1 MDRGTLI
8 TTIHVARRELRLDED
23 TYRDALRTAT
33 GKTSCRDMTLPE
45 LSKAL
50 AAFKKRGFK
59 VRSKPHNR
67 ALKPATVTAK
77 IRAIW
82 RLMHTQG
89 FLASD
94 GEAALN
100 SWVRKQTAL
109 QNGGEGV
116 ANYQWLEKEPALASD
131 VLERLKRWHRREMLR
146 ALGLSERERISY
158 DQTCKRFKSDIAA
171 RR

>member
-1 MDRGTLI
+1 MERDKLI
-8 TTIHVARRELRLDED
+8 STIHVAKRELRLDED

-45 LSKAL
+45 LSNAL
-50 AAFKKRGFK
+50 EAFKKRGFK

-77 IRAIW
+77 IRTIW
-82 RLMHTQG
+82 RLMHAQG

-100 SWVRKQTAL
+100 SWVRKQTAP

-146 ALGLSERERISY
+146 ALGLPER
-158 DQTCKRFKSDIAA
+158 
-171 RR
+171 

>member
-1 MDRGTLI
+1 MDRASLI
-8 TTIHVARRELRLDED
+8 TLMHVARRELRLDED
-23 TYRDALRTAT
+23 TYKDALRTAT

-59 VRSKPHNR
+59 VRSKPQNR

-82 RLMHTQG
+82 RLMHAQG
-89 FLASD
+89 FLGSD
-94 GEAALN
+94 SEAALN
-100 SWVRKQTAL
+100 VWVRKQTASA
-109 QNGGEGV
+109 NGGEGV

-131 VLERLKRWHRREMLR
+131 ILECLKRWHRREMLR
-146 ALGLSERERISY
+146 ALGLSEREKISY
-158 DQTCKRFKSDIAA
+158 DQTCKRFAA
-171 RR
+171 RKVATP

>member
-45 LSKAL
+45 LSNAL

-82 RLMHTQG
+82 RLMHAQG

-100 SWVRKQTAL
+100 AWVRKQTASA
-109 QNGGEGV
+109 NGGEGV
-116 ANYQWLEKEPALASD
+116 ANYQWLERELALASD

-146 ALGLSERERISY
+146 VLGLSEREKISY
-158 DQTCKRFKSDIAA
+158 DQTCQRFKSHIAA

>member
-1 MDRGTLI
+1 MERDKLI
-8 TTIHVARRELRLDED
+8 STIHVAKRELRLDED
-23 TYRDALRTAT
+23 TYKDALHTAT

-59 VRSKPHNR
+59 VRSKPQNR

-82 RLMHTQG
+82 RLMHAQG
-89 FLASD
+89 FLGSD
-94 GEAALN
+94 SEAALN
-100 SWVRKQTAL
+100 VWVRKQTASA
-109 QNGGEGV
+109 NGGEGV
-116 ANYQWLEKEPALASD
+116 ANYQWLEREPALASD

-146 ALGLSERERISY
+146 SLGLSEREKISY
-158 DQTCKRFKSDIAA
+158 EQTCKRFAA
-171 RR
+171 RKVATP

>member
-1 MDRGTLI
+1 MDRASLI
-8 TTIHVARRELRLDED
+8 TLIHVAKKDLRLDAD
-23 TYRDALRTAT
+23 TYRDALRAT
-33 GKTSCRDMTLPE
+33 VGKTSCRDMTLPE
-45 LSKAL
+45 LSKVL

-77 IRAIW
+77 ILAIW
-82 RLMHTQG
+82 RLMCVQG
-89 FLASD
+89 FLGSD
-94 GEAALN
+94 SEAALN
-100 SWVRKQTAL
+100 AWVKKQTAP

-158 DQTCKRFKSDIAA
+158 DQTCERFAA
-171 RR
+171 QKTVTP

>member
-1 MDRGTLI
+1 MDRASLITLI
-8 TTIHVARRELRLDED
+8 HIAKKDLRLDTD
-23 TYRDALRTAT
+23 TYRDALRAAV
-33 GKTSCRDMTLPE
+33 GKTSCRDMTQTE

-59 VRSKPHNR
+59 VCSKPQNR

-82 RLMHTQG
+82 RLMHVHG
-89 FLASD
+89 FLSSD
-94 GEAALN
+94 SEAALN
-100 SWVRKQTAL
+100 AWVRKQTASA
-109 QNGGEGV
+109 NGGEGV
-116 ANYQWLEKEPALASD
+116 ANYQWLEREPALASD

-146 ALGLSERERISY
+146 VLGLSEREKISY
-158 DQTCKRFKSDIAA
+158 DQTCQRFKSHIAA

>member
-59 VRSKPHNR
+59 VRSKPQNR

-77 IRAIW
+77 VRAIW
-82 RLMHTQG
+82 RLMHAQG
-89 FLASD
+89 FLGSD
-94 GEAALN
+94 SEAALN
-100 SWVRKQTAL
+100 AWVRKQTASA
-109 QNGGEGV
+109 NGGEGV
-116 ANYQWLEKEPALASD
+116 ANYQWLEREPALASD
-131 VLERLKRWHRREMLR
+131 ILERLKRWHRREMLR
-146 ALGLSERERISY
+146 SLGLSEREKISY
-158 DQTCKRFKSDIAA
+158 DQTCKRFAA
-171 RR
+171 RKAISP

>member
-1 MDRGTLI
+1 MDRASLI
-8 TTIHVARRELRLDED
+8 TLMHVARRELRLDED
-23 TYRDALRTAT
+23 TYKDALHTAT
-33 GKTSCRDMTLPE
+33 GKTSCRDMTLAE

-67 ALKPATVTAK
+67 ALKPGTITAK

-82 RLMHTQG
+82 RLMCAQG

-94 GEAALN
+94 SEAALN
-100 SWVRKQTAL
+100 AWVRKQTASA
-109 QNGGEGV
+109 NGGEGV
-116 ANYQWLEKEPALASD
+116 ANYQWLERKPALASD
-131 VLERLKRWHRREMLR
+131 ILERLKRWHRREMLR
-146 ALGLSERERISY
+146 SLGLSERERISY
-158 DQTCKRFKSDIAA
+158 DQTCKHFKSRITA

>member
-1 MDRGTLI
+1 MERDKLI
-8 TTIHVARRELRLDED
+8 STIHVAKRELRLDED

-59 VRSKPHNR
+59 VRSKPQNR

-82 RLMHTQG
+82 RLMHAQG

-94 GEAALN
+94 GEAVLN
-100 SWVRKQTAL
+100 RWVRKQTAP

-146 ALGLSERERISY
+146 ALGLPERERISY
-158 DQTCKRFKSDIAA
+158 DQTCKRFAA
-171 RR
+171 QKTVTP

>member
-1 MDRGTLI
+1 MDRASLI
-8 TTIHVARRELRLDED
+8 TLIHVAWRELRLDED
-23 TYRDALRTAT
+23 TYKDALRTAT
-33 GKTSCRDMTLPE
+33 GKTSCRDMTLAE

-59 VRSKPHNR
+59 VRSKPQNR

-82 RLMHTQG
+82 RLMHQEG
-89 FLASD
+89 FLSSD
-94 GEAALN
+94 SETALN
-100 SWVRKQTAL
+100 GWVRKQTAS

-131 VLERLKRWHRREMLR
+131 ILERLKRWHRREMLR
-146 ALGLSERERISY
+146 SLGLSEREKISY
-158 DQTCKRFKSDIAA
+158 DQTCRRFAA
-171 RR
+171 RKTVSP

>member
-67 ALKPATVTAK
+67 ALKPATITAK

-82 RLMHTQG
+82 RLMHAQG

-100 SWVRKQTAL
+100 AWVRKQTASA
-109 QNGGEGV
+109 NGGEGV
-116 ANYQWLEKEPALASD
+116 ANYQWLERELALASD
-131 VLERLKRWHRREMLR
+131 VLERLKCWHRREMLR
-146 ALGLSERERISY
+146 VLGLSEREKISY
-158 DQTCKRFKSDIAA
+158 DQTCQRFKSHIAA

>member
-1 MDRGTLI
+1 MERDKLI
-8 TTIHVARRELRLDED
+8 STIHVAKRELRLDAD
-23 TYRDALRTAT
+23 TYRDALHAVV
-33 GKTSCRDMTLPE
+33 GKTSCRDMTLAE
-45 LSKAL
+45 LSRVL
-50 AAFKKRGFK
+50 ETFKKRGFK
-59 VRSKPHNR
+59 VRSKPQNR

-82 RLMHTQG
+82 RLMYAQG
-89 FLASD
+89 FLSS
-94 GEAALN
+94 GSEAALN
-100 SWVRKQTAL
+100 GWVRKQTAP

-146 ALGLSERERISY
+146 VLGLSEREKISY
-158 DQTCKRFKSDIAA
+158 DQTCQRFKSHIAA